1 VRETEEEEEEGRTTT
16 TTQKNENEN
25 ENKSDKAT
33 RRSIFGRGN
42 LLWGVEAGT
51 NWLQRKKNTS

>member
-25 ENKSDKAT
+25 ESDKAT